1 MKCGPRDHI
10 VSRELKPLFLAVIKL
25 KPAVPFAFTSPSF
38 FCGNIGVYVYHCSGI
53 NFTPLKQKKSCGVS
67 FFYRPLALSFLHKVA
82 MYHLNS

>member
-10 VSRELKPLFLAVIKL
+10 VSRELKPLFLTVIKV

-53 NFTPLKQKKSCGVS
+53 NLP
-67 FFYRPLALSFLHKVA
+67 H
-82 MYHLNS
+82 